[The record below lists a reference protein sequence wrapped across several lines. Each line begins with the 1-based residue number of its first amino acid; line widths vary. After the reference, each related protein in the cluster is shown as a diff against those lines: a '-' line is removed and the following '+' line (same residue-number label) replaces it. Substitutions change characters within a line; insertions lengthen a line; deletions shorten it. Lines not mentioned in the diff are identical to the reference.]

1 MTREEAIQILSTRD
15 AHGVLCGYTSGV
27 PEALDMA
34 IEALSEPKTGW
45 IPVSEK
51 LPDKEKLVLVTD
63 NDSIEF
69 GKLIC
74 GLFGGL
80 WLIWVD
86 DCWTEAI
93 KVTAWMPLPEPYKGE
108 TNGKM

>member
-1 MTREEAIQILSTRD
+1 MTKEEAIQILSTRD
-15 AHGVLCGYTSGV
+15 KYGVLCGYTNGYT
-27 PEALDMA
+27 EALDMA
-34 IEALSEPKTGW
+34 IEALRKTKW

-51 LPDKEKLVLVTD
+51 LPDKEELVLVTD
-63 NDSIEF
+63 NGNIEF

-74 GLFGGL
+74 GLFGDL

-86 DCWTEAI
+86 DCWTEAM

>member
-1 MTREEAIQILSTRD
+1 MRLIDADALKSRINTVFFSEIGKIIDEAPT
-15 AHGVLCGYTSGV
+15 VN
-27 PEALDMA
+27 E
-34 IEALSEPKTGW
+34 W
-45 IPVSEK
+45 IPCSER
-51 LPDKEKLVLVTD
+51 LPDKEELVLVTD

-74 GLFGGL
+74 GLFGDL
-80 WLIWVD
+80 WLIWVG
-86 DCWTEAI
+86 DCWTEAM